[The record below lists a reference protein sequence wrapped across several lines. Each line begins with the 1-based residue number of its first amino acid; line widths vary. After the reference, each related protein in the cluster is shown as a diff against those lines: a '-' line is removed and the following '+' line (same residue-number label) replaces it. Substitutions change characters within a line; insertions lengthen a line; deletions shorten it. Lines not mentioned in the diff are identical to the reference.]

1 MISRPLWLFLFKT
14 NYEGRSSMKMSK
26 VGIIILLVGF
36 VVTCFGVSNVHAV
49 FDFPSW
55 QYTWIKLTLSAS
67 GYENSE
73 SDPITP
79 LNKFSYKVPFFIHIL
94 TMEDTHFSAK
104 LWLQDENLIWFSQ
117 DIGLYYVT
125 GNPMDF
131 IVWSMWGGGDLV
143 NGDGFS
149 FAFTIRIKGTPNNGS
164 GLVPPLK
171 NATFTSLGGLFVQK
185 YAARTRFE
193 AGGMKMTGSLVP
205 STFCRSRV
213 NFGTPPCVPT
223 PVSPEPQ
230 SD

>member
-1 MISRPLWLFLFKT
+1 MISKPLWLFLFKT
-14 NYEGRSSMKMSK
+14 NYEGRSRMKMSK
-26 VGIIILLVGF
+26 VGIIILLVG
-36 VVTCFGVSNVHAV
+36 VIVTCFGTSKVHAV
-49 FDFPSW
+49 FGFPSW
-55 QYTWIKLTLSAS
+55 DHTWIKLNLSAS
-67 GYENSE
+67 GYENAG
-73 SDPITP
+73 PG
-79 LNKFSYKVPFFIHIL
+79 LLKFTSKVPFFIHIL
-94 TMEDTHFSAK
+94 TWEDTHFSAK
-104 LWLQDENLIWFSQ
+104 LWLQDENLLWFSQ
-117 DIGLYYVT
+117 DIGLYYVA
-125 GNPMDF
+125 GNPLDF

-223 PVSPEPQ
+223 PVSPETQP
-230 SD
+230 D